1 VSVTL
6 ITRSNR
12 IDNFQKLELI
22 EIGIPS
28 ADPPNAVLAHENC
41 GMRIVQQVAGEV
53 RQLQNDLFGDVSV
66 PLGRDKDSETR
77 RGEERRHKFPTLVR
91 STAAA
96 SLLDG
101 L

>member
-41 GMRIVQQVAGEV
+41 RVRIVQQVAGEV